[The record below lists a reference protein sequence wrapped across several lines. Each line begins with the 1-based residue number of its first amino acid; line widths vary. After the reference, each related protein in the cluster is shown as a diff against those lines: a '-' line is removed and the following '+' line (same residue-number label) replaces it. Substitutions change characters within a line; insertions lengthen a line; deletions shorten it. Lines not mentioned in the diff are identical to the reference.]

1 MSGQAAAWLAERLL
15 NGVPAGIVVAFA
27 AWVLLRL
34 LARNNSS
41 VRFAAWFSALLA
53 IGAIPFV
60 GSSNGERAGIGKPAA
75 FTLPSLWGSV
85 LLVIWALIAGAAFLR
100 ITLSLYRLLKLRA
113 AQKPIAPLDL
123 HPMLQQTLSEFC
135 SSRKVTVA
143 ISDQVRVPAAIGFLK
158 PMIVLPKWAVAELP
172 PEQLNAILIHELA
185 HLERWDDCTNL
196 AQKIISALF
205 FFNPA
210 IIWIERTLSVEREI
224 ACDDA
229 VLARTA
235 NPRAYATCLVA
246 VAEKSFVRRGMALA
260 QAAVGRMR
268 QTSRRIARI
277 LDSHRPQTIRSWSSV
292 FALVTIFSVA
302 AIVGVSRAPEL
313 IAFQQ
318 PAALSLA
325 TRLPV
330 ASIEKPPQALL
341 IPTSFNPKTME
352 TAMVKTPRKL
362 ARSRVVA
369 PMAVESR
376 VEPMPMLVQT
386 SAFTKDEFTA
396 QTVLV
401 IMQSGGAY
409 SSGSWTVCVW
419 RVTFVNHQHVPLEAR
434 LPARST

>member
-1 MSGQAAAWLAERLL
+1 MSGQVAAWLAERLL
-15 NGVPAGIVVAFA
+15 NAVPAGIVVAFA

-53 IGAIPFV
+53 IGALPFV
-60 GSSNGERAGIGKPAA
+60 GSFNGERAGIGKPAV
-75 FTLPSLWGSV
+75 FTVPSLWGNV
-85 LLVIWALIAGAAFLR
+85 LLVIWAVIAAAAFLR

-113 AQKPIAPLDL
+113 GQKPVAPADL
-123 HPMLQQTLSEFC
+123 HPILQQTLSEFC
-135 SSRKVTVA
+135 ASRKVTVA
-143 ISDQVRVPAAIGFLK
+143 ISDEVRVPAAIGFLK

-196 AQKIISALF
+196 AQKIISAFF

-210 IIWIERTLSVEREI
+210 IIWIERTLSMEREI

-235 NPRAYATCLVA
+235 DPRAYAKCLVA
-246 VAEKSFVRRGMALA
+246 VAERSFVRRGMALA

-268 QTSRRIARI
+268 QTSRRVTRI
-277 LDSHRPQTIRSWSSV
+277 LDSHRPHTIRSWGVV
-292 FALVTIFSVA
+292 FALVTAFSVTV
-302 AIVGVSRAPEL
+302 IGGLSRAPEL

-318 PAALSLA
+318 PAASPLA

-330 ASIEKPPQALL
+330 ASLEKPSEALV
-341 IPTSFNPKTME
+341 IPTSFNPTTME
-352 TAMVKTPRKL
+352 TAMAKTPRKL
-362 ARSRVVA
+362 ARSRA
-369 PMAVESR
+369 AGPMPFESR
-376 VEPMPMLVQT
+376 VEPMPMLVRA
-386 SAFTKDEFTA
+386 SAFAEGQFAT

-409 SSGSWTVCVW
+409 SSRSWTVCVW
-419 RVTFVNHQHVPLEAR
+419 RVTFVNRHHIPLEAR
-434 LPARST
+434 QAAKST